1 MAEKK
6 DTNQLGSGVQ
16 DTQTKGIQKELPEGS
31 SMKYINTFQE
41 GTQVKDV
48 YLCKRA
54 QSAMTKAGKH
64 YMNVSLQDKTGM
76 VDAKIWDPDS
86 PGIGDF
92 EEMDYVWVI
101 GEVVIFN
108 DKNQLNIR
116 QIRRAGQREYDPA
129 DYMPTSRKPVNDM
142 LDSLLGHIE
151 TVEAP
156 YMKKLLYH
164 FFVDDQRFC
173 ASFCSHSA
181 AKSVHH
187 GFIGGL
193 LEHTLSVTGICSF
206 FASNYPFL
214 DRDLLITAAIL
225 HDIGKV
231 KELSP
236 FPRNDY
242 TDEGQLL
249 GHISIGAYMV
259 WDVIRDIEDFP
270 EIKAH
275 ELIHCM
281 LSHHGELEFGSPKKP
296 ALVEALA
303 LSFADNVD
311 AKMETMREALYQ
323 NPGNYSLKWQGVNK
337 YIDSNIRRTSVSQPE
352 EESWMSED
360 VAKKLAEAMLSAKK

>member
-1 MAEKK
+1 M
-6 DTNQLGSGVQ
+6 
-16 DTQTKGIQKELPEGS
+16 PEGS
-31 SMKYINTFQE
+31 NMKFINTFQE

-54 QSAMTKAGKH
+54 QSAQTKTGKH
-64 YMNVSLQDKTGM
+64 YMNVSLQDKSGM

-92 EEMDYVWVI
+92 EELDYVWVM

-116 QIRRAGQREYDPA
+116 QLRRATKGEYDTA
-129 DYMPTSRKPVNDM
+129 DYMPTSRRAIDDM
-142 LDSLLGHIE
+142 RDDLFSYIE
-151 TVEAP
+151 TVETT
-156 YMKKLLYH
+156 YLKQLLYH
-164 FFVDDQRFC
+164 FFVDDAKFC
-173 ASFCSHSA
+173 AAFCNHSA

-193 LEHTLSVTGICSF
+193 LEHTLSVTGICDY

-214 DRDLLITAAIL
+214 DRDLLITAAIC

-231 KELSP
+231 RELSP

-249 GHISIGAYMV
+249 GHIMIGTGIV
-259 WDVIRDIEDFP
+259 RDAIETIEDFP
-270 EIKAH
+270 EVKAN
-275 ELIHCM
+275 ELLHCI

-296 ALVEALA
+296 ALAEALA

-311 AKMETMREALYQ
+311 AKMETLREALYQ
-323 NPGNYSLKWQGVNK
+323 NPTTNSLKWQGFNR
-337 YIDSNIRRTSVSQPE
+337 YLDSNIRRTSISVNE
-352 EESWMSED
+352 EDSWLMPASDEENVRLGPAD
-360 VAKKLAEAMLSAKK
+360 AKRLAELMRTGKN